1 VPTRASIER
10 IAWSG
15 RGPEGSDLPA
25 AADWPEGLRAAL
37 RPCMASPVAMAV
49 LRGPTFLQLHNDAY
63 GALVGGPVHGRP
75 ASDTWGAEWA
85 RLRPMLDAA
94 VRDGTPVRCE
104 GLRLTAVPGGR
115 RDALTVGLACH
126 PLRDDAGA
134 VIGLFAVVVES
145 GARMPWQRRSAFSS
159 ELGEQ
164 LRSGH
169 GAAAMR
175 LALCRAL
182 GGHLG
187 AARVCC
193 AEFEPDMERFVIRDD
208 WRVDGAALSGRYRL
222 TDWGATVADAV
233 RAGRTL
239 VIDDV
244 ATQCP
249 SPAATPSEFER
260 LGVRAGV
267 FVPMLRHGP
276 PASVMM
282 VLEPLPRTWSPH
294 EVSVVEEA
302 AERGWEAI
310 DRARFESRLRE
321 SEGRFRALADL
332 SPDGI
337 LIDADDRIAYA
348 NDAAA
353 RLLGA
358 TRPEALLGRSPVE
371 FFPRALHALVRERCA
386 QAAGSAGEPAPVGRC
401 RRLDGVPVDL
411 ELSAGPVGWE
421 GGLAT
426 QLLIRD
432 ASVRKAVEDGLRERG
447 ARMSLLFDTA
457 RALLATEAPA
467 SFLDRLYGPVAD
479 LLDLDVYVHYGL
491 SPDGVP
497 YLVACRGLDPE
508 QVASPDQAVSPVCG
522 PVEALREPRFIE
534 DVQWTLDPA
543 LAPIRRLGLR
553 AYACFPLIA
562 RGRIVGALSF
572 GSLRS
577 DRIDADKLAL
587 IGAFSDLL
595 AVAIERQRDRDALR
609 EGELHLQRADRAK
622 TEFLAMLAHELRNPM
637 APLRNA
643 VSLLERTSGDSVV
656 AREALAIMRRQTAQL
671 SRLVDDLLEVSRI
684 EQGKIELR
692 ILPAVLADTL
702 TEAIEAVAPLLDAR
716 RQRLETRLPDR
727 SLRLPCDAARITQV
741 VTNLL
746 HNAVKFTPEGGTIHL
761 GVEEAAETV
770 AVVVVDEGVGIEPE
784 MLPLVFDLFQQGRR
798 PIDRAEGGLGIGL
811 SLVRRLAILHGGSA
825 SAYSAGIGQGAR
837 FVVTLPRG

>member
-1 VPTRASIER
+1 MPTRAPIER
-10 IAWSG
+10 MVAAG
-15 RGPEGSDLPA
+15 QAPGCDEAPT
-25 AADWPEGLRAAL
+25 AADWPAAL
-37 RPCMASPVAMAV
+37 RVAMGPCLGSPVAMAV
-49 LRGPTFLQLHNDAY
+49 LRGPTFVQLHNDAY
-63 GALVGGPVHGRP
+63 AALIGGPALGRP
-75 ASDTWGAEWA
+75 ASETWAADWP
-85 RLRPMLDAA
+85 RLRAALETA
-94 VRDGTPVRCE
+94 VREGTTVRCD
-104 GLRLTAVPGGR
+104 GLHLPPMVGGR
-115 RDALTVGLACH
+115 PAGRTVCLSGHPVHDA
-126 PLRDDAGA
+126 AGA
-134 VIGLFAVVVES
+134 VSGLFAVVVES
-145 GARMPWQRRSAFSS
+145 GSRLPSQRRSVFPS
-159 ELGEQ
+159 ELGER
-164 LRSGH
+164 LRQGH

-175 LALCRAL
+175 LALCQAL
-182 GGHLG
+182 GEHIG

-193 AEFEPDMERFVIRDD
+193 AEFDPDMERFVIRDD
-208 WRVDGAALSGRYRL
+208 WRLQGAGLSGRYRL
-222 TDWGATVADAV
+222 ADWGATVGDAV

-244 ATQCP
+244 AAQCP
-249 SPAATPSEFER
+249 PDAAGSSEFER
-260 LGVRAGV
+260 LGLRAGV
-267 FVPMLRHGP
+267 FVPMVRHGRS
-276 PASVMM
+276 ASVMI
-282 VLEPLPRTWSPH
+282 VLEHRPRIWSPH
-294 EVSVVEEA
+294 EVAVVEEA
-302 AERGWEAI
+302 AERGWESL

-358 TRPEALLGRSPVE
+358 ARPELLLGRSPCE
-371 FFPRALHALVRERCA
+371 FIPPALHALVQERRSP
-386 QAAGSAGEPAPVGRC
+386 AAGGAGEPAPVGRC
-401 RRLDGVPVDL
+401 RRLDDEPVDL
-411 ELSAGPVGWE
+411 ELNAGPVGWE

-457 RALLATEAPA
+457 RALLAAEAPA

-479 LLDLDVYVHYGL
+479 LLDLDVYVHHGL
-491 SPDGVP
+491 SPDGAP
-497 YLVACRGLDPE
+497 YLAACRGLDSD
-508 QVASPDQAVSPVCG
+508 QVATLDPAGSGVCCG
-522 PVEALREPRFIE
+522 GATLRELRCIE
-534 DVQWTLDPA
+534 DVQRTLDPA

-553 AYACFPLIA
+553 AFACFPLIA
-562 RGRIVGALSF
+562 RGQLVGTLSF
-572 GSLRS
+572 GSLRNE
-577 DRIDADKLAL
+577 RIDADKLAL
-587 IGAFSDLL
+587 IGAFSDLV

-609 EGELHLQRADRAK
+609 EGELRLQRADRAK

-643 VSLLERTSGDSVV
+643 VSLLERCTGD
-656 AREALAIMRRQTAQL
+656 RILTRDALAIMRRQTAQL
-671 SRLVDDLLEVSRI
+671 ARLVDDLLEVSRI

-692 ILPAVLADTL
+692 IRPAVLADTL
-702 TEAIEAVAPLLDAR
+702 TEAVEAVAPLVDAR
-716 RQRLETRLPDR
+716 RQRLEARLPDR

-761 GVEEAAETV
+761 GVEEDAETV
-770 AVVVVDEGVGIEPE
+770 AVIVADEGVGIEAD

-825 SAYSAGIGQGAR
+825 SAHSGGLGKGAR
-837 FVVTLPRG
+837 FVVRLPRG